1 MTVKTKASRI
11 LNRKCP
17 RQYLMISQFLFSTHQ
32 TIDFF
37 MGISITSNT
46 TCKNG
51 KGKTMTQR
59 TKSLGVFLSVMFLV
73 LTHCVSEKKAGIR
86 ETTETLLTYA
96 YGDPDPVPIL
106 TRSGLWG
113 RGARLYP
120 YTFID
125 KYSHTGKEKG
135 WKVIYLE
142 NPYIEVAVLPEA
154 GGKIWGATEKST
166 QREFIYTNHVMKFR
180 EVALR
185 GPWTSGGIEFN
196 FGIVGHT
203 PSGAH
208 PVDYLLMNDPDGS
221 VSCVVGN
228 MDLPSRTRWSV
239 TITVPKDKA
248 FFETRTFWYN
258 PSPLH
263 QSYYAWM
270 NGAIHTADDLQCIFP
285 GHFHIAH
292 NFAEPLK
299 PWPID
304 LEGRDLSWYKNND
317 FGSYKSYFTVG
328 EYEDFFGGY
337 WHDADFGFGH
347 WAHYDDMPGQKVWIW
362 GLSQQGMIWE
372 DLLTDNDGQYSE
384 PQAGRF
390 LNQNDHGFFTP
401 YAADHWREIW
411 FPYKDIG
418 PMVKATPHA
427 VLHAERTEESLTV
440 NLCPLQA
447 LDDDLVISV
456 GSQEKYRERLRLK
469 PMETVN
475 RTYPLQKSSSWVS
488 VQISDKLLYTD
499 NPQANDLQRPIRFHD
514 FDETTLEG
522 LFLTAERLNQERNYY
537 RALQKY
543 LAVLDQEPLHTQALK
558 RVAEL
563 YFRRGEYGKALQ
575 YAEKALDNV
584 LYDVGANYIYGIIS
598 RRLGRLV
605 DAKETLGW
613 AARSLYYR
621 SAAYC
626 QMSEIYLYEKKW
638 NKAEEYA
645 RRALD
650 YNAYNINA
658 LQALAI
664 VFRKKNLGDK
674 AQEMLLRI
682 NAADPLNHVARFE
695 GYNLKPNTHNLEQF
709 QSQIRNELPQE
720 TYLEIAL
727 YYHSLNLN
735 SEALQILS
743 FIQDHPVASYWM
755 AYLWRSEDPQQA
767 QTYLIR
773 ALEISPLLVFPYR
786 EETIPVL
793 QWALNQFPDEWK
805 TKYYLALVLWSKG
818 RVAET
823 QQLLKECG
831 HPNFAPFYI
840 ARASFLL
847 EQNPQ
852 MARQDL
858 EKAVEV
864 DNSSWRNWFHLI
876 SFLNQ
881 QELSGEAMA
890 FADKALE
897 KFPEEIPI
905 RMERVR
911 ALMAQKRFA
920 EALEVLESS
929 VVLPSEGATGV
940 HSLFVRCHIQLGL
953 EAIRQ
958 NDWKSAIQHLERS
971 QEYPEN
977 LGTGKPYDPDFR
989 LQEYLMALCF
999 ERLGESQRAESL
1011 RKSIHTFT
1019 SNWMEKDK
1027 GTHAYFGG
1035 LVLQYYGEHEKAR
1048 ELLSQEKPSQ
1058 EVLDILKM
1066 LRK

>member
-1 MTVKTKASRI
+1 M
-11 LNRKCP
+11 NG
-17 RQYLMISQFLFSTHQ
+17 Q
-32 TIDFF
+32 TIDFSIE
-37 MGISITSNT
+37 ISITSDT
-46 TCKNG
+46 KCLNG
-51 KGKTMTQR
+51 EGKTMTHR
-59 TKSLGVFLSVMFLV
+59 TKSLGVFLSAIFLV
-73 LTHCVSEKKAGIR
+73 LAHCASDKKAGIR

-113 RGARLYP
+113 RGTRLYP

-125 KYSHTGKEKG
+125 EYSPIGRERD
-135 WKVIYLE
+135 WKVVYLE
-142 NPYIEVAVLPEA
+142 NPYIKVAVLPEA

-180 EVALR
+180 EIALR
-185 GPWTSGGIEFN
+185 GPWISGGIEFN

-208 PVDYLLMNDPDGS
+208 PVDYLLKSNPDGS

-239 TITVPKDKA
+239 TITVPEDKA
-248 FFETRTFWYN
+248 FFETQTFWYN

-270 NGAIHTADDLQCIFP
+270 NGAIHAKADLEYVFP
-285 GHFHIAH
+285 GRFHIAH
-292 NFAEPLK
+292 NFSEPLK
-299 PWPID
+299 PWPND
-304 LEGRDLSWYKNND
+304 PEGRDLSWYKNND

-337 WHDADFGFGH
+337 WHDVDFGFGH
-347 WAHYDDMPGQKVWIW
+347 WAHYDDMPGQKIWIW

-418 PMVKATPHA
+418 PMVKATPYA
-427 VLHAERTEESLTV
+427 ALHVERTRESLTV

-456 GSQEKYRERLRLK
+456 DSQEKHRERLRLK
-469 PMETVN
+469 PMDTVN
-475 RTYPLQKSSSWVS
+475 RTFPLGESSSS
-488 VQISDKLLYTD
+488 INVQVSDKLFYAD
-499 NPQANDLQRPIRFHD
+499 DPQANDLQRPIRFHD
-514 FDETTLEG
+514 YDETTLEG
-522 LFLTAERLNQERNYY
+522 LFLTAERMNQGRNYY
-537 RALQKY
+537 PALQKY

-563 YFRRGEYGKALQ
+563 YFRRGEYGKALH

-584 LYDVGANYIYGIIS
+584 MYDAGVNYIYGIIS
-598 RRLGRLV
+598 RRLGKWV

-613 AARSLYYR
+613 AARSLNYR
-621 SAAYC
+621 STAYC
-626 QMSEIYLYEKKW
+626 QMGEIYLCEKNW
-638 NKAEEYA
+638 NMAEEYA
-645 RRALD
+645 RRALE

-658 LQALAI
+658 MQALAI
-664 VFRKKNLGDK
+664 VYRQKGMPAK
-674 AQEMLLRI
+674 AQGMLARI
-682 NAADPLNHVARFE
+682 LDSDPLNHVARYE
-695 GYNLKPNTHNLEQF
+695 RYSLKPSNSNLEQF
-709 QSQIRNELPQE
+709 HSKIRNEWPHE

-735 SEALQILS
+735 TEARQILS
-743 FIQDHPVASYWM
+743 FIQEYPVAVYWM
-755 AYLWRSEDPQQA
+755 AYLWQAENPKQA
-767 QTYLIR
+767 QTYLSR
-773 ALEISPLLVFPYR
+773 ALGMSPMLVFPYR
-786 EETIPVL
+786 EETISVL
-793 QWALNQFPDEWK
+793 QWALNHFPDEWK

-818 RVAET
+818 RVEEA
-823 QQLLKECG
+823 QQLLRACG
-831 HPNFAPFYI
+831 QPDFAPFYI
-840 ARASFLL
+840 ARAHFLL
-847 EQNPQ
+847 GDHPQ
-852 MARQDL
+852 MAKQDL

-864 DNSSWRNWFHLI
+864 NSSSWRNWFHLI

-881 QELSGEAMA
+881 QGLSKEALA
-890 FADKALE
+890 VADKAIQQ
-897 KFPEEIPI
+897 FPEEIPI
-905 RMERVR
+905 RIERVR
-911 ALMAQKRFA
+911 ALMAQKRYS
-920 EALEVLESS
+920 EALDILENSL
-929 VVLPSEGATGV
+929 VLPSEGATGV
-940 HSLFVRCHIQLGL
+940 HSLFVECHVHLGL

-958 NDWKSAIQHLERS
+958 HDYKSAIQYLEKS
-971 QEYPEN
+971 QDYPEN

-999 ERLGESQRAESL
+999 ERLGERQKAESL
-1011 RKSIHTFT
+1011 RNSIHTYT
-1019 SNWMEKDK
+1019 SNNKEE
-1027 GTHAYFGG
+1027 GTYAYFGG
-1035 LVLQYYGEHEKAR
+1035 LVLQYYGEHVKAR
-1048 ELLSQEKPSQ
+1048 KLLSREKPSQ

-1066 LRK
+1066 FRK